1 VHSRSEKRSLMRR
14 DLGEA
19 RACRCHSPTSTGK
32 QDMQKSRLSWLMAVF
47 LGISLSACGGGGGSD
62 SSSGVTPP
70 PSNGGGVVVPPGD
83 NNPGPN
89 PGNPG
94 DDGDHGGDDGHDGG
108 DNGGDTGGGDNG
120 GDDGG
125 NDDGDAP
132 IAEKPVVLETRPAE
146 NMRNV
151 DPDANISIV

>member
-1 VHSRSEKRSLMRR
+1 SEKRSLMRR

-108 DNGGDTGGGDNG
+108 DHGGDDGHDGGDNGGETGGGDN
-120 GDDGG
+120 
-125 NDDGDAP
+125 DGDSRGHHESTEP
-132 IAEKPVVLETRPAE
+132 IASKPAHLRQ
-146 NMRNV
+146 
-151 DPDANISIV
+151 